1 MRSWVIRVLGLALGV
16 LLAGCGGGTD
26 LTKAQLRLVNA
37 SEYGALDMSVD
48 GSSLFSAVPYGGSAS
63 YQPADPAAMDT
74 IISQPGS
81 ATALVSL
88 TPAVTKNHHYTL
100 LAYGRQGALS
110 TLLLDDNA
118 GAPASGKTLLRVVN
132 AAPDAGAL
140 DVYLTASTDP
150 LSGAVPLQAAAAVG
164 TLGSYLTVNSNTW
177 RLRVTAAGSK
187 TDLRLDVAA
196 LALASEGVNTLV
208 LTPGRGGVMVNAL
221 LLADGSE
228 SITRADATQAR
239 VRALAAVSGGASV
252 TSTVGGTSLLDGVG
266 APAIGPYALADAGA
280 PAVAVSVNGTA
291 LAAGSATLIA
301 GGDYTLLVY
310 GSPSAPQLAWLEDDN
325 HLPTDAS
332 GAKLRLVHA
341 LDGLDG
347 SLSLKVDFVPIP
359 GAVLPG
365 TASAYAPVGASTTAS
380 LTVTTPGLATP
391 VVSATDQTFLAGSI
405 YSYFV
410 VGAVDAPLGILQ
422 KDR

>member
-1 MRSWVIRVLGLALGV
+1 MRSWVIRVLGLALL

-48 GSSLFSAVPYGGSAS
+48 GSSLFSSVPYGGSAA

-74 IISQPGS
+74 VISQPGS
-81 ATALVSL
+81 ATALASL
-88 TPAVTKNHHYTL
+88 TPAVTKDHHYTL
-100 LAYGRQGALS
+100 LAYGRQGALA
-110 TLLLDDNA
+110 TLVLDDNT

-140 DVYLTASTDP
+140 DVYLTASGDT
-150 LSGAVPLQAAAAVG
+150 LAGAVPLQAAAAVG
-164 TLGSYLTVNSNTW
+164 TLGSYLTVNSASW

-196 LALASEGVNTLV
+196 LTLASEGVDTLV

-228 SITRADATQAR
+228 SIQRADATQAR
-239 VRALAAVSGGASV
+239 VRVAAAVSGGASV
-252 TSTVGGTSLLDGVG
+252 TAAVGDTTLLDGVG
-266 APAIGPYALADAGA
+266 APAVGLYTLVDAGT
-280 PAVAVSVNGTA
+280 PPVAVSVNGTA
-291 LAAGSATLIA
+291 LAASSATLAA

-310 GSPSAPQLAWLEDDN
+310 GPPSAPQLAWVEDDN
-325 HLPTDAS
+325 HLPTDS
-332 GAKLRLVHA
+332 GGAVLRLVHA
-341 LDGLDG
+341 LDGLSG
-347 SLSLKVDFVPIP
+347 AMSLSADFVPVA
-359 GAVLPG
+359 GGVLPG
-365 TASAYAPVGASTTAS
+365 TASAYAPVAASTTAALS
-380 LTVTTPGLATP
+380 VTSSGLASP
-391 VVSATDQTFLAGSI
+391 LFSATNQTFLAGGV
-405 YSYFV
+405 YSLFV
-410 VGAVDAPLGILQ
+410 VGAVDAPVGILR